1 MAQKQYTERP
11 YKVNAEA
18 YDAAAAPLQAG
29 VCVCTTNAMQWTDAR
44 PHVHT
49 PTGMRA
55 LAAGDWI
62 VEDLWDATWDV
73 MGAEEFSARFGG
85 NLAAEG

>member
-29 VCVCTTNAMQWTDAR
+29 VCVCTVEAMGWAAGT
-44 PHVHT
+44 PHVHA
-49 PTGMRA
+49 PHAMIA

-62 VEDLWDATWDV
+62 VEDLWDSTWDV
-73 MGAEEFSARFGG
+73 MGAEEFSERFGG